1 MVTYVTSRQP
11 VLATFCS
18 ADPSQWDL
26 DGPAVTCRGALDRKM
41 RIILPEAQDGR
52 ESFFRSVTTR
62 SWTTWRDTVK
72 FQAHFGGC
80 TGRAGADIQW
90 VDTASILKV
99 LTKVET
105 KPPTNANKI
114 QQAQAHTRTH
124 THIYIYIYIINIYI
138 SNPRCQVHFKDIQKN
153 TWPPS
158 FPLATPPPR
167 GISIA
172 FH

>member
-11 VLATFCS
+11 VWATFCS

-124 THIYIYIYIINIYI
+124 THIYIYIINKYIYI